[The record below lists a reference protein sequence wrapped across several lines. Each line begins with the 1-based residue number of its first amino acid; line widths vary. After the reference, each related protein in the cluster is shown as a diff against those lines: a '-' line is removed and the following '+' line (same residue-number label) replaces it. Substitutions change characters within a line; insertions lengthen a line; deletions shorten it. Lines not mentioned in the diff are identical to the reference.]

1 MAYIIAHGTVNGYC
15 KVTKGASIGTEQNV
29 LTDIRAEFDNTQTM
43 LNKPYGYLIQMA
55 ENGVWISI
63 VKLLFDGER
72 SGNGEGFFAFSAFL
86 PTNQVVEGGI
96 IKQTLDNLL
105 EHYLAR
111 IGDDFTKNVGID
123 WAFVEQASASLNEQC
138 RKRNK
143 VAKTNYY
150 VTSSNE
156 RKFAY
161 VDIHSDAEIEQYLD
175 KPFQPEYGEY
185 RAVFL
190 GTHLQHPN
198 HLATQT
204 PLTID
209 FENEEYEIIWT
220 GDKNAYPNVYLPQ
233 SIRKKEI
240 QTKTLEFQRECYKC
254 QTLRFAEGEI
264 NPANATLTLEIPKL
278 EPIEYGVQFSINRPD
293 KVVSITASLPYKPPR
308 QSDDNRTLKFY
319 GEEARSNW
327 HVVIT
332 TTPNFETYER
342 DIFPFDDA
350 TIPNGI
356 GVSLQELQPIYIQVY
371 VDDKENTISD
381 RNKIQI
387 VNKHFNRSE
396 SLGQHLNKQNN
407 CLQFD
412 IPENKHFSD
421 LYEVSLTQD
430 FVNRYTLELFE
441 RTETFYE
448 IRLRTK
454 AVQCPPKPNNRTIEI
469 IVPRHIAK
477 HGVYYDEENLLDSST
492 KVLGNDEYHIR
503 LPWYNDRLIDELSFF
518 TKGGTTLLQHKEERD
533 IIRIVGKDNF
543 VYRLKVWIN
552 NHYQSVLVCVMGFLL
567 LLLLAI
573 LALYLLNDNING
585 WFSKGSPIENVQSGT
600 NDVLANTASCNRSQ
614 LYIELETFLKDQED
628 KWNYDDISNK
638 VKSCGI
644 VPDTAYAY
652 PLYEQLVWLQCRV
665 RINGYFIAEKTNK
678 PQEYRKYQKWKK
690 GITNAIDSSQFADT
704 VKLAFLSE
712 IVNAPQK
719 HQQNFF
725 NAIKKERDAGRIKQ
739 KTFSELKEMWKECKR
754 DTLIRFS
761 GSPTGPKK
769 TSETDNLQLKD
780 TNTTLVDF
788 DGGL

>member
-1 MAYIIAHGTVNGYC
+1 MAYIIAHGTVDGYR
-15 KVTKGASIGTEQNV
+15 KIKQGLPIGTEQNV
-29 LTDIRAEFDNTQTM
+29 LTDIRVEFDNTTTM
-43 LNKPYGYLIQMA
+43 LNKPCGYLIQMA

-63 VKLLFDGER
+63 VKLLLDGER
-72 SGNGEGFFAFSAFL
+72 SGKGPGFFAFSAFL
-86 PTNQVVEGGI
+86 PTNQVVDGRI

-105 EHYLAR
+105 EQYLAR
-111 IGDDFTKNVGID
+111 IGDDCTKNVGID
-123 WAFVEQASASLNEQC
+123 WSFVEQASASLNEQC

-143 VAKTNYY
+143 FAKTNYY

-156 RKFAY
+156 KKIAY
-161 VDIHSDAEIEQYLD
+161 IDIHSDAEIEQYLD

-190 GTHLQHPN
+190 GTHLQYPDN
-198 HLATQT
+198 LATQT

-220 GDKNAYPNVYLPQ
+220 GDKNAYPDVYLPQ

-240 QTKTLEFQRECYKC
+240 QTKTLEFKKECYKC

-264 NPANATLTLEIPKL
+264 NSANATLTLEIPKL
-278 EPIEYGVQFSINRPD
+278 EPIEYVVPFSI
-293 KVVSITASLPYKPPR
+293 
-308 QSDDNRTLKFY
+308 
-319 GEEARSNW
+319 
-327 HVVIT
+327 
-332 TTPNFETYER
+332 
-342 DIFPFDDA
+342 
-350 TIPNGI
+350 
-356 GVSLQELQPIYIQVY
+356 SLQELQPIYIQVY

-396 SLGQHLNKQNN
+396 SLGQHFNKQNN

-412 IPENKHFSD
+412 IPENKHFCD

-454 AVQCPPKPNNRTIEI
+454 QCPPKPNKTIEI
-469 IVPRHIAK
+469 IVPWHIAK
-477 HGVYYDEENLLDSST
+477 HGVYYDGKNLLDLSK
-492 KVLGNDEYHIR
+492 KVSGDDGYHIW
-503 LPWYNDRLIDELSFF
+503 LPWYNDRLIDELSFL
-518 TKGGTTLLQHKEERD
+518 TKGGTTLLQQNEGRD

-552 NHYQSVLVCVMGFLL
+552 NHYQSVLVCVVGFLL

-573 LALYLLNDNING
+573 LALYLLNDYKIINING

-600 NDVLANTASCNRSQ
+600 NDVPAENTVSHSKLYTELKTFFVDIFSKEKSFDTASVTSTDSSGPHYSKEY
-614 LYIELETFLKDQED
+614 LELETFLKDQED

-644 VPDTAYAY
+644 VPDTAGVHS
-652 PLYEQLVWLQCRV
+652 LYKQLVWLQCRM
-665 RINGYFIAEKTNK
+665 RINGYFPEKNTNTPK
-678 PQEYRKYQKWKK
+678 KYQEYEKWKQ
-690 GITNAIDSSQFADT
+690 GIEDATKNNNVRYADSA
-704 VKLAFLSE
+704 KLAFLQE
-712 IVNAPQK
+712 IVNAPKK
-719 HQQNFF
+719 HQQNLF
-725 NAIKKERDAGRIKQ
+725 NTIKKERDAGRIKQ
-739 KTFSELKEMWKECKR
+739 KTFSELKEMWKECKK
-754 DTLIRFS
+754 DNSSGTTVGFI
-761 GSPTGPKK
+761 GSPTGFTNQSGSENS
-769 TSETDNLQLKD
+769 TSDD
-780 TNTTLVDF
+780 TIMVGF